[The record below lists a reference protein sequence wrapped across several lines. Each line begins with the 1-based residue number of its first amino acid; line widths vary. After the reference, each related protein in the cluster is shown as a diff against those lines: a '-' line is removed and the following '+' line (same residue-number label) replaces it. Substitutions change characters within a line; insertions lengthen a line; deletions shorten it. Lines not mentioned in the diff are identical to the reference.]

1 MATPALIK
9 SFSRN
14 PALRAIVCWCVAQM
28 IRLVHLTGRW
38 RTVRAEIPAEFWD
51 KDQPVIACFWHGR
64 LLMMGYNWDRR
75 RDIHLLISSHADGQL
90 VAGMVRHFGFNSVA
104 GSTRRG
110 GSEALRGMLRI
121 IKSGGSICIT
131 PDGPRGPRMRAG
143 MGPVALAKLTGVPI
157 LPSAYAVSRRRLVN
171 SWDRFL
177 LPGLFARGV
186 YVWGTPINVPKDAD
200 DDHMEELRRQLE
212 TELNRITDEAD
223 DLCGAEKVEPAAEAA
238 MNPEGAS
245 L

>member
-1 MATPALIK
+1 MATPAFIK

-14 PALRAIVCWCVAQM
+14 PALRALVCWFAAQM
-28 IRLVHLTGRW
+28 IRVVHMTGGW
-38 RTVRAEIPAEFWD
+38 HTVRRDAPEKFWD
-51 KDQPVIACFWHGR
+51 QNQPFIACFWHGR

-90 VAGMVRHFGFNSVA
+90 VAGMVRHFGFNSLT

-110 GSEALRGMLRI
+110 GSEALRGMVRI
-121 IKSGGSICIT
+121 IKNGGSVCIT
-131 PDGPRGPRMRAG
+131 PDGPRGPRMRAS

-157 LPSAYAVSRRRLVN
+157 LPAAYGVSRRRLVN

-186 YVWGTPINVPKDAD
+186 YVWGTPIHVPKDAD
-200 DDHMEELRRQLE
+200 DDRMEEFRRQLE
-212 TELNRITDEAD
+212 SELNRITDEAD
-223 DLCGAEKVEPAAEAA
+223 ELCGTPAVEPAPEAA
-238 MNPEGAS
+238 MDAKGAAS
-245 L
+245 